1 LYSKKKAKKLIP
13 FGKFNFQ
20 IKLLVTFLQS
30 KPEIYS
36 LLKNPIYSLLSIL
49 VFAFIFSS
57 HSAFGQISPS
67 LGKTDTWM
75 KNAKAAM
82 EQKDYKTANG
92 LFRNLIDSGFPLPQ
106 EMPYLF
112 AETLFELGQ
121 YDNSSNFLNKYLEI
135 SGFTGDHYEGAKE
148 LKKKLETPLN
158 AIQICQ
164 LCDRRGY
171 RYQTCFTCEGA
182 KQIEQDCNYCKAKG
196 VVGCSKCAG
205 SGMITRV
212 NIFKIPEYYECE
224 RCSGKG
230 RLTCPVCDASKIEIS
245 TCKTC
250 AGSGRLTSEHL
261 CQHQEEDHQHE

>member
-1 LYSKKKAKKLIP
+1 LKQLFYSSLLFIGFTLLLIP
-13 FGKFNFQ
+13 KVAVCQLTPN
-20 IKLLVTFLQS
+20 L
-30 KPEIYS
+30 
-36 LLKNPIYSLLSIL
+36 
-49 VFAFIFSS
+49 
-57 HSAFGQISPS
+57 GQ
-67 LGKTDTWM
+67 TDAWM

-82 EQKDYKTANG
+82 EKNDYKSANG
-92 LFRNLIDSGFPLPQ
+92 FFRNLIDSGFPLPQ

-121 YDNSSNFLNKYLEI
+121 YDNSTNFLNKYLEI

-148 LKKKLETPLN
+148 LKKRLEAPLN

-182 KQIEQDCNYCKAKG
+182 KQIEQDCNYCKAKA

-212 NIFKIPEYYECE
+212 NIFKIPEFYECE
-224 RCSGKG
+224 RCTGKG
-230 RLTCPVCDASKIEIS
+230 RLICPVCNGSKIEINA
-245 TCKTC
+245 CKTC
-250 AGSGRLTSEHL
+250 SGSGKLTSEHI
-261 CQHQEEDHQHE
+261 CNHQESHQEH